1 MLEDWQQDG
10 VNLRSLDFTNKEK
23 QIVLGTLLGNSSIIF
38 PKKSKYPHLQMRESI
53 SKGGNWIRC
62 KGHELKKFSRPK
74 SFIADKDSYRWNS
87 ISNMCWKQFHNMC
100 YKENE
105 KVVCSKW
112 LDQLQD
118 LGLACWFMDKGELKA
133 NSCHLRISRLN
144 KESVENI
151 KNYFEIIGIPGDIK
165 NIGGSRVLQFSK
177 QNQIKF
183 MKTIQHQLPLYYRLI
198 IN

>member
-10 VNLRSLDFTNKEK
+10 VDLRSLDFTNREK

-38 PKKSKYPHLQMRESI
+38 PNKSKYPHLQMRESI

-62 KGHELKKFSRPK
+62 KAHELKKFSRPK

-87 ISNMCWKQFHNMC
+87 ISNVCWKQFHNMC
-100 YKENE
+100 YKEDE
-105 KVVCSKW
+105 KVICSKW

-118 LGLACWFMDKGELKA
+118 LGMACWFMDKGELKT

-144 KESVENI
+144 KESVDDI
-151 KNYFEIIGIPGDIK
+151 KNYFEIIGIPGDVK
-165 NIGGSRVLQFSK
+165 NIGGSRVLQFTK
-177 QNQIKF
+177 ENQIKF
-183 MKTIQHQLPLYYRLI
+183 LKTIQHQLPLYYRLQ

>member
-10 VNLRSLDFTNKEK
+10 VNLRQLDFTNREK

-38 PKKSKYPHLQMRESI
+38 PNKSKYPHLQMRESI

-62 KGHELKKFSRPK
+62 KAHELKKFSRPK

-87 ISNMCWKQFHNMC
+87 ISNICWSQFEKLC
-100 YKENE
+100 YKDGQ
-105 KVVCSKW
+105 KSVSMKW

-118 LGLACWFMDKGELKA
+118 LGLACWFMDKGEIKA

-144 KESVENI
+144 KESVEDI
-151 KNYFEIIGIPGDIK
+151 KNYFEIIGINGEVK
-165 NIGGSRVLQFSK
+165 NVGGSRVLQFQK
-177 QNQIKF
+177 ENQIKF
-183 MKTIQHQLPLYYRLI
+183 IKTIHHQLPLYYRLKI
-198 IN
+198 S